1 MKQEITSLSK
11 PLQGHELTGLSA
23 VIDDYDVFII
33 DLWGVIYNGKNVL
46 DAAFNV
52 LVKLK
57 ELNKVV
63 YLTTNSPRSRD
74 QAITALE
81 KMGLGRDLFT
91 ELITAGQKTLEL
103 FEMHIIEPEKK
114 RPLHTL
120 FIDHDKL
127 CSWGMRAG
135 LIESEAVEK
144 ADILLAIHMDENL
157 LRPDPYIPLFS
168 QAIDRNLLFV
178 CANPDKYIMEGEIK
192 RARVGILSDLYR
204 AMGGRVIEVGKPH
217 PIMFEEVMTAH
228 RGKSTLLIGDS
239 LVTDIRAAHYIGIDS
254 LLITEGYHREEF
266 HSVRDVKRGA
276 IYETYGIAPT
286 YVCEE
291 LSW

>member
-1 MKQEITSLSK
+1 MKQKIISPSR

-23 VIDDYDVFII
+23 VVVNYDVFII
-33 DLWGVIYNGKNVL
+33 DLWGVIYNGKNVF
-46 DAAFNV
+46 DAAFEV
-52 LVKLK
+52 LLKLK

-74 QAITALE
+74 QAITVLE
-81 KMGLGRDLFT
+81 KMGLGHHLFT

-103 FEMHIIEPEKK
+103 FEMYIIEPEKK

-120 FIDHDKL
+120 FIDHDRV
-127 CSWGMRAG
+127 CRWGERAG
-135 LIESEAVEK
+135 LIESRGVEK
-144 ADILLAIHMDENL
+144 ADIILAIHMDESL
-157 LRPDPYIPLFS
+157 LVPDPYVPLFR
-168 QAIDRNLLFV
+168 QAIERDLLFV
-178 CANPDKYIMEGEIK
+178 CANPDKYIMEEEIK

-204 AMGGRVIEVGKPH
+204 AMGGRVMEVGKPH

-239 LVTDIRAAHYIGIDS
+239 LVTDIRAAQYIGVDS
-254 LLITEGYHREEF
+254 LLITKGYHREEF
-266 HSVRDVKRGA
+266 HSMADVKRGT
-276 IYETYGIAPT
+276 IYDTYGIVPT